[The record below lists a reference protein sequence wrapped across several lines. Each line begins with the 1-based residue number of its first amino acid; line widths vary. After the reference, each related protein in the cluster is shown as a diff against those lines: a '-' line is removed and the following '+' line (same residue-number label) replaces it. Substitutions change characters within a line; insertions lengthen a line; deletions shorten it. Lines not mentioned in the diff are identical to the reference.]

1 MRHAFPSRLL
11 AVAIALLPWAAP
23 TLTLAQDYRPNAALG
38 ELLAHTPYVKSGTNP
53 GGGNVLEN
61 SCIYKDSFS
70 ISPSKIVLDRC
81 DVAGAVAEFTA
92 KNGPPDLVSEAP
104 GGKKVLEYR
113 LLHGGNSYF
122 VKIYVACGG
131 TKTEVFA
138 VSECKEEKNRVKPG
152 PPKDDRAFWKKILP
166 Y

>member
-1 MRHAFPSRLL
+1 MRHAFPPRLL
-11 AVAIALLPWAAP
+11 TFAVALLLWAAP
-23 TLTLAQDYRPNAALG
+23 ALTLAQDYRPNAALS

-53 GGGNVLEN
+53 GGKNVLEN

-70 ISPSKIVLDRC
+70 ISPSKEVLERC

-92 KNGPPDLVSEAP
+92 KNGPPDVVAEAP

-122 VKIYVACGG
+122 VKISVACAG
-131 TKTEVFA
+131 TKTEIFA
-138 VSECKEEKNRVKPG
+138 IAESKEEKNRVKPG
-152 PPKDDRAFWKKILP
+152 PPKDDRSFWKKMLP
-166 Y
+166 

>member
-1 MRHAFPSRLL
+1 MRHAFPFHLTTVCL
-11 AVAIALLPWAAP
+11 ALLLWAAP
-23 TLTLAQDYRPNAALG
+23 TLAQDYRPNAALG

-61 SCIYKDSFS
+61 SCIYKDNFS
-70 ISPSKIVLDRC
+70 ISPSKIVLERC

-113 LLHGGNSYF
+113 LLD
-122 VKIYVACGG
+122 A
-131 TKTEVFA
+131 E
-138 VSECKEEKNRVKPG
+138 
-152 PPKDDRAFWKKILP
+152 
-166 Y
+166 